1 MKQIAEAIIDEQGQ
15 VHLIEPIQI
24 TGPHRA
30 LVTVLDEPP
39 AHWDETLS
47 AVEKTFAGD
56 WLRSEEDDAWA
67 HLQ

>member
-15 VHLIEPIQI
+15 IHLIEPLHVI
-24 TGPHRA
+24 GPHRV

-39 AHWDETLS
+39 VHWDETLS
-47 AVEKTFAGD
+47 AAEKSLSAD

>member
-15 VHLIEPIQI
+15 IHLIEPLHVM
-24 TGPHRA
+24 GAHRV

-39 AHWDETLS
+39 VRWDETLS
-47 AVEKTFAGD
+47 AAEKSLSVD